1 MHSQSGGEPAD
12 PGGSPLRVI
21 PDSDLV
27 LIGMMGTGK
36 TTVGRILATRLGWGF
51 WDNDEALQR
60 ATGRTAAELKRSR
73 GEAVLHAVEDRLL
86 SEALQSH
93 TQTVFAAAASVVL
106 NPAVLAGAL
115 TVWLRA
121 SAGWEEQNIARS
133 GQHHRP
139 LPEDAT
145 AVLRHLRAVREPMYA
160 KAADITID
168 VAPDATTTC
177 ARVMEALVKHI
188 T

>member
-1 MHSQSGGEPAD
+1 MK
-12 PGGSPLRVI
+12 I
-21 PDSDLV
+21 PHNHLA

-36 TTVGRILATRLGWGF
+36 TTVGRLLAARLGWAF
-51 WDNDEALQR
+51 WDNDEALR
-60 ATGRTAAELKRSR
+60 EATGQTAAELQRLR
-73 GEAVLHAVEDRLL
+73 GQPALHETEDRLL
-86 SEALQSH
+86 REALGGQA
-93 TQTVFAAAASVVL
+93 QTVVAAAASVVL

-139 LPEDAT
+139 LPADAT
-145 AVLRHLRAVREPMYA
+145 TALQQLSAVREPMYA

-168 VAPDATTTC
+168 VATDPATTC
-177 ARVMEALVKHI
+177 DRVIEALVKRI
-188 T
+188 E